1 MLIILSPAKIQSFKH
16 PATTLKFSIP
26 HFMSEASELVALM
39 RELSTHE
46 LSDLLETNTKLTD
59 LNIDRYFNWHLPFN
73 LQNAK
78 QAAFAFD
85 GEVFRG
91 LQANTLTEKELEFAQ
106 QHLVIL
112 SGLYGAL
119 KPLDLI
125 QPYRLDVSSALKNK
139 YGENLY
145 PYWQHKVSDYL
156 VKLLLQ
162 TQSKVLIN
170 LASAEYNKTLL
181 LKNTGIRKIDIEF
194 FEYKH
199 DAFKQIV
206 IYTKKARGSMARYLI
221 KNQITNHEDV
231 KGFSEGGYW
240 YYPALSSENKFV
252 FVR

>member
-139 YGENLY
+139 YG
-145 PYWQHKVSDYL
+145 D
-156 VKLLLQ
+156 
-162 TQSKVLIN
+162 
-170 LASAEYNKTLL
+170 
-181 LKNTGIRKIDIEF
+181 RKS
-194 FEYKH
+194 
-199 DAFKQIV
+199 V
-206 IYTKKARGSMARYLI
+206 
-221 KNQITNHEDV
+221 V
-231 KGFSEGGYW
+231 
-240 YYPALSSENKFV
+240 
-252 FVR
+252 